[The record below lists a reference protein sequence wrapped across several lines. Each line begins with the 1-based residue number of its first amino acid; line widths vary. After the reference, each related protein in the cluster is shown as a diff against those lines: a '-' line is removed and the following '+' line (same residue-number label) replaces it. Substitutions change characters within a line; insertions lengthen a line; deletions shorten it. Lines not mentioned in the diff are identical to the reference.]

1 MKVEKEFISNR
12 IFKHVFLLFII
23 YLLIKSL
30 MLLRH
35 TIRTDYPYDKFV
47 NIVVVLM
54 LLFNH
59 IAFVY
64 TKSGLASKIMKT
76 IAWAWIII
84 GCVYIGWVS

>member
-1 MKVEKEFISNR
+1 MKVEKEFRPNR
-12 IFKHVFLLFII
+12 LFKHVFLLIII

-35 TIRTDYPYDKFV
+35 MIRTDYPDDKFS

-76 IAWAWIII
+76 IALAWLII
-84 GCVYIGWVS
+84 GSIYIFII